1 MVVSTADFI
10 TWAIS
15 CVSSSSS
22 LLLFR
27 IYPFWPSHSAY
38 RSKWADWN
46 SKPLKEYRDDAKH
59 TWKHWNN
66 ILCINSIVMTR
77 ATQKY
82 TIAFGPCLIDQ
93 MNTLYLG
100 SALYL
105 YHRLLC
111 VCVLHHQ
118 NRTIYYTFKRQRSH
132 RSGKSYSRAMCVIL
146 FSFSH
151 NT

>member
-38 RSKWADWN
+38 RSKWADRN

-82 TIAFGPCLIDQ
+82 TIAFGPCLINANIAVPSDRSNEHIVFGQ
-93 MNTLYLG
+93 RSLPIP
-100 SALYL
+100 SVAV
-105 YHRLLC
+105 C
-111 VCVLHHQ
+111 VCCTIKIVLFITLLSAKDHIVPENHTAEQ
-118 NRTIYYTFKRQRSH
+118 
-132 RSGKSYSRAMCVIL
+132 CV
-146 FSFSH
+146 
-151 NT
+151 